1 MKRELQKRNTLI
13 SRLIR
18 DYTNKESGRV
28 SESKQEIKRRFEHLD
43 WKDQKRIVSAFL
55 ASCRSDREW
64 MYVRLLDL
72 WDDCFAPRIAELWE
86 QHHEERCAW
95 VVIRHL
101 PEDYI
106 ISQIDCFSNER
117 DYYFVC
123 RRLVHRSD
131 FCIDMERLSLV
142 DYLSVLV
149 HAGQS
154 FSKTMALDLLYELV
168 NEECNNDF
176 FYTNYWKPKDNSDV
190 FHAMHIPNISKAI
203 YYLKRV
209 NFYDIVEEFERW
221 NDWVVAKI
229 QESPEY
235 QEVKSEAL
243 SYDDYL
249 YRLRSIGIYYLY
261 QELDSKYKTTSLYK
275 NTESITMVEHRMDM
289 LKSMRKQNTSL
300 DKLVEKLSLELL
312 N

>member
-1 MKRELQKRNTLI
+1 MKSELQKRNTPI
-13 SRLIR
+13 GRLIR

-28 SESKQEIKRRFEHLD
+28 SESKLEIKRRFEHLD

-64 MYVRLLDL
+64 MYVRLLDF

-86 QHHEERCAW
+86 QYHEERCAW

-106 ISQIDCFSNER
+106 ISQIDCFSNDR

-123 RRLVHRSD
+123 RRLAHRSD
-131 FCIDMERLSLV
+131 FCIDRERLSLV

-149 HAGQS
+149 HAGRS

-209 NFYDIVEEFERW
+209 NFYDIAEEFERW

-249 YRLRSIGIYYLY
+249 YRLRSIGRYYLY
-261 QELDSKYKTTSLYK
+261 QELDSKYKTTELYK
-275 NTESITMVEHRMDM
+275 NTEPQVTDAYRMDV
-289 LKSMRKQNTSL
+289 LKRMRKNNSSIDEL
-300 DKLVEKLSLELL
+300 IESLSLELV

>member
-1 MKRELQKRNTLI
+1 MKRELQKRNTPI

-28 SESKQEIKRRFEHLD
+28 SESKLEIKRRFEHLD

-64 MYVRLLDL
+64 MYVRLLDF

-86 QHHEERCAW
+86 QYHEERCAW

-106 ISQIDCFSNER
+106 ISQIDCFSNVR

-123 RRLVHRSD
+123 RRLAHRSD
-131 FCIDMERLSLV
+131 FCIDRERLSLV

-235 QEVKSEAL
+235 QEVKFEAL

-275 NTESITMVEHRMDM
+275 NTESITTVEHRMDI

>member
-1 MKRELQKRNTLI
+1 MKRELQKRNTPI
-13 SRLIR
+13 GRLIR

-28 SESKQEIKRRFEHLD
+28 SESKLEIKRRFEHLD

-64 MYVRLLDL
+64 MYVRLLDF

-106 ISQIDCFSNER
+106 ISQIDSFSNER

-123 RRLVHRSD
+123 RRLAHRSD
-131 FCIDMERLSLV
+131 FCIDMERLSPV

-149 HAGQS
+149 HAGRT
-154 FSKTMALDLLYELV
+154 FSKTMALDLLYKLV

-249 YRLRSIGIYYLY
+249 YRLRSIGRYYLY

-275 NTESITMVEHRMDM
+275 NTESITTVEHRMDI

-300 DKLVEKLSLELL
+300 DKLVEKL
-312 N
+312 

>member
-1 MKRELQKRNTLI
+1 MKRELQKRNTPI

-28 SESKQEIKRRFEHLD
+28 SESKLEIKRRFEHLD

-64 MYVRLLDL
+64 MYVRLLDF

-86 QHHEERCAW
+86 QYHEERCAW

-106 ISQIDCFSNER
+106 ISQIDCFSNDR

-123 RRLVHRSD
+123 RRLAHRSD
-131 FCIDMERLSLV
+131 FCIDRERLSLV

-275 NTESITMVEHRMDM
+275 NTESITTVEHRMDI

>member
-1 MKRELQKRNTLI
+1 MKRELQKRNTPI

-28 SESKQEIKRRFEHLD
+28 SESKMEIKRRFEHLD

-64 MYVRLLDL
+64 MYVRLLDF

-86 QHHEERCAW
+86 QYHEERCAW

-106 ISQIDCFSNER
+106 ISQIDSFSNER

-123 RRLVHRSD
+123 RRLAHRSD
-131 FCIDMERLSLV
+131 FCIDRERLSLV

-149 HAGQS
+149 HAGRT
-154 FSKTMALDLLYELV
+154 FSKAMALDLLYELV

-176 FYTNYWKPKDNSDV
+176 FHTNYWKPKDNSDV
-190 FHAMHIPNISKAI
+190 FHAMHIPNISKAV
-203 YYLKRV
+203 YYLKKV

-221 NDWVVAKI
+221 NDRVTEKI
-229 QESPEY
+229 LNSSEY
-235 QEVKSEAL
+235 RDVTSMNL
-243 SYDDYL
+243 SDYDYFSGL
-249 YRLRSIGIYYLY
+249 WSIGRYYLY
-261 QELDSKYKTTSLYK
+261 QELDSRYKTTSLYK
-275 NTESITMVEHRMDM
+275 NTESITTVEHRMDM

>member
-1 MKRELQKRNTLI
+1 MKRELQKRNTPI

-18 DYTNKESGRV
+18 DYMNKESGRV
-28 SESKQEIKRRFEHLD
+28 SESKVEIKRRFEHLD

-55 ASCRSDREW
+55 DSCRSDREW

-86 QHHEERCAW
+86 QYHEERCAW

-106 ISQIDCFSNER
+106 ISQIDCFSNDR

-123 RRLVHRSD
+123 RRLAHRSD
-131 FCIDMERLSLV
+131 FCIDRERLSLV

-149 HAGQS
+149 HAGRS

-249 YRLRSIGIYYLY
+249 YRLRSIGRYYLY
-261 QELDSKYKTTSLYK
+261 QSLDSKYKTTSLYK
-275 NTESITMVEHRMDM
+275 NTESITTVEHRMDI
-289 LKSMRKQNTSL
+289 LNSMRKQNTSL

>member
-1 MKRELQKRNTLI
+1 MKRELQKRNTPI
-13 SRLIR
+13 GRLIR

-28 SESKQEIKRRFEHLD
+28 SESKLEIKRRFEHLD

-55 ASCRSDREW
+55 DSCRSDREW

-106 ISQIDCFSNER
+106 ISQIDSFSNER

-123 RRLVHRSD
+123 RRLAHRSD
-131 FCIDMERLSLV
+131 FCIDMERLSPV
-142 DYLSVLV
+142 DYLSVLL
-149 HAGQS
+149 HAGRT
-154 FSKTMALDLLYELV
+154 FSKTMALDLLYEQV

-176 FYTNYWKPKDNSDV
+176 FHTNYWKPKDNSDV
-190 FHAMHIPNISKAI
+190 FHAMHIPNISKAV
-203 YYLKRV
+203 YYLKKV

-221 NDWVVAKI
+221 NDRVMEKI
-229 QESPEY
+229 LNSSEY
-235 QEVKSEAL
+235 RDVTSMNL
-243 SYDDYL
+243 SDYDYFS
-249 YRLRSIGIYYLY
+249 RLRSIGRYYLY

-289 LKSMRKQNTSL
+289 LKSMRRQNASL

>member
-1 MKRELQKRNTLI
+1 M
-13 SRLIR
+13 S
-18 DYTNKESGRV
+18 
-28 SESKQEIKRRFEHLD
+28 
-43 WKDQKRIVSAFL
+43 
-55 ASCRSDREW
+55 
-64 MYVRLLDL
+64 
-72 WDDCFAPRIAELWE
+72 P
-86 QHHEERCAW
+86 
-95 VVIRHL
+95 
-101 PEDYI
+101 
-106 ISQIDCFSNER
+106 
-117 DYYFVC
+117 
-123 RRLVHRSD
+123 
-131 FCIDMERLSLV
+131 V

-149 HAGQS
+149 HAGRT

-176 FYTNYWKPKDNSDV
+176 FHTNYWKPKDNSDV

-249 YRLRSIGIYYLY
+249 YRLRSIGRYYLY

-275 NTESITMVEHRMDM
+275 NTESITTVEHRMDI

>member
-1 MKRELQKRNTLI
+1 MKRELQKRNTPI
-13 SRLIR
+13 GRLIR

-28 SESKQEIKRRFEHLD
+28 SESKLEIKRRFEHLD

-55 ASCRSDREW
+55 DSCRSDREW

-72 WDDCFAPRIAELWE
+72 WDDCFASRIAELWE

-106 ISQIDCFSNER
+106 ISQIDSFSNER

-123 RRLVHRSD
+123 RRLAHRSD
-131 FCIDMERLSLV
+131 FCIDMERLSPV

-149 HAGQS
+149 HAGRT
-154 FSKTMALDLLYELV
+154 FSKTMALDLLYEQV

-176 FYTNYWKPKDNSDV
+176 FHTNYWKPKDNSDV
-190 FHAMHIPNISKAI
+190 FHAMYIPNISKAV
-203 YYLKRV
+203 YYLKKV
-209 NFYDIVEEFERW
+209 NFYDIIEEFERW
-221 NDWVVAKI
+221 NDRVMEKI
-229 QESPEY
+229 LNSSEY
-235 QEVKSEAL
+235 RDVTSMNL
-243 SYDDYL
+243 SDYDYFS
-249 YRLRSIGIYYLY
+249 RLRSIGRYYLY

-289 LKSMRKQNTSL
+289 LKSMRRQNASL

>member
-1 MKRELQKRNTLI
+1 MKRELHKRNTPI

-28 SESKQEIKRRFEHLD
+28 SESKVEIKRRFEHLD

-55 ASCRSDREW
+55 DSCRSDREW

-106 ISQIDCFSNER
+106 ISQLDSFSNDR

-123 RRLVHRSD
+123 RRLAHRSD
-131 FCIDMERLSLV
+131 FCIDRERLSPV
-142 DYLSVLV
+142 DHLAVLV
-149 HAGQS
+149 HAGHS
-154 FSKTMALDLLYELV
+154 FSGSSALDMLYTLV
-168 NEECNNDF
+168 NEECNTDF
-176 FYTNYWKPKDNSDV
+176 LHASYWKLKDNADV
-190 FHAMHIPNISKAI
+190 FHAMHIPQVSKAL
-203 YYLKRV
+203 YYLRKAEHTDV
-209 NFYDIVEEFERW
+209 VDEFEHW
-221 NDWVVAKI
+221 NDRVVAKI
-229 QESPEY
+229 LESPEY
-235 QEVKSEAL
+235 QELRSEPL

-249 YRLRSIGIYYLY
+249 YRLRSIGRYYLY
-261 QELDSKYKTTSLYK
+261 QELDSKYKTTELYK
-275 NTESITMVEHRMDM
+275 NTEPQVTDAYRMDV
-289 LKSMRKQNTSL
+289 LKRMRKNNSSIDEL
-300 DKLVEKLSLELL
+300 IESLSLELV

>member
-1 MKRELQKRNTLI
+1 MKRELQKRNTPI

-28 SESKQEIKRRFEHLD
+28 SESKLEIKRRFEHLD

-64 MYVRLLDL
+64 MYVRLLDF

-86 QHHEERCAW
+86 QYHEERCAW

-106 ISQIDCFSNER
+106 ISQIDCFSNDR

-123 RRLVHRSD
+123 RRLAHRSD
-131 FCIDMERLSLV
+131 FCIDRERLSLV

-149 HAGQS
+149 HAGRS

-243 SYDDYL
+243 SYDEYL
-249 YRLRSIGIYYLY
+249 YRLRSIGRYYLY
-261 QELDSKYKTTSLYK
+261 QSLDSKYKTTSLYI
-275 NTESITMVEHRMDM
+275 NTESITTVEHRMDI

>member
-1 MKRELQKRNTLI
+1 MKRELKKRNTPI

-28 SESKQEIKRRFEHLD
+28 SESKLEIKRRFEHLD

-64 MYVRLLDL
+64 MYVRLLDF

-86 QHHEERCAW
+86 QYHEERCAW

-106 ISQIDCFSNER
+106 ISQIDCFSNDR

-123 RRLVHRSD
+123 RRLAHRSD
-131 FCIDMERLSLV
+131 FCIDRERLSLV

-149 HAGQS
+149 HAGRS

-203 YYLKRV
+203 YYLKRI

-249 YRLRSIGIYYLY
+249 YRLRSIGRYYLY
-261 QELDSKYKTTSLYK
+261 QSLDSKYKTTSLYK
-275 NTESITMVEHRMDM
+275 NTESITTVEHRMDI

>member
-1 MKRELQKRNTLI
+1 MKRELQKRNTPI

-18 DYTNKESGRV
+18 DYTNKESGMV
-28 SESKQEIKRRFEHLD
+28 SESKLEIKRRFEHLD

-64 MYVRLLDL
+64 MYVRLLDF

-86 QHHEERCAW
+86 QYHEERCAW

-106 ISQIDCFSNER
+106 ISQIDCFSNDR

-123 RRLVHRSD
+123 RRLAHRSD
-131 FCIDMERLSLV
+131 FCIDRERLSLV

-149 HAGQS
+149 HAGRS

-176 FYTNYWKPKDNSDV
+176 FYTNYWNPKDNSDV

-249 YRLRSIGIYYLY
+249 YRLRSIGRYYLY

-275 NTESITMVEHRMDM
+275 NTESITTVEHRMDI

>member
-1 MKRELQKRNTLI
+1 MKRELQKRNTPI
-13 SRLIR
+13 GRLIR

-28 SESKQEIKRRFEHLD
+28 SESKLEIKRRFEHLD
-43 WKDQKRIVSAFL
+43 WKDQRRIVSAFL

-72 WDDCFAPRIAELWE
+72 WDECFAPRIAELWE

-106 ISQIDCFSNER
+106 ISQIDSFSNER

-123 RRLVHRSD
+123 RRLAHRSD
-131 FCIDMERLSLV
+131 FCIDRERLSTV

-149 HAGQS
+149 HAGRS

-190 FHAMHIPNISKAI
+190 FHAMHIPNISKAV
-203 YYLKRV
+203 YYLK
-209 NFYDIVEEFERW
+209 
-221 NDWVVAKI
+221 K
-229 QESPEY
+229 
-235 QEVKSEAL
+235 VK
-243 SYDDYL
+243 
-249 YRLRSIGIYYLY
+249 
-261 QELDSKYKTTSLYK
+261 
-275 NTESITMVEHRMDM
+275 
-289 LKSMRKQNTSL
+289 
-300 DKLVEKLSLELL
+300 
-312 N
+312 